1 MLDKVCFKPDVESF
15 SYKWVYMPKTNVDM
29 KVYHAQKIKDFII
42 RNIPMIGF
50 TFGTECKTYELFAEI
65 KKYIHI

>member
-1 MLDKVCFKPDVESF
+1 
-15 SYKWVYMPKTNVDM
+15 MPKTNVDM
-29 KVYHAQKIKDFII
+29 KVYNAQKKKDFKI